1 MRKYFMKD
9 KSKNKTSFGF
19 KEVDSDRKADLV
31 GSVFDTV
38 SKNYDLMNDL
48 MSLGIHRLW
57 KKVTIETSGIKDH
70 FVVLDLASG
79 TGDMVKLMRNKI
91 SEKGT
96 LILSDINASMLN
108 EGRNRLIDE
117 GIEDV
122 HAAQIDAQILPIKD
136 NTFDLITIAFGLR
149 NVTDKETALG
159 SIYKAL
165 KPGGKL
171 IILEFSKPQNEVFRE
186 IYDIFSFEVI
196 PKIGEIIAQ
205 TEESYRYL
213 AESIRMHPTQ
223 EELKKMLEQT
233 GFSKCRYENLT
244 NGIVAIHSG
253 QKGMLDV

>member
-1 MRKYFMKD
+1 MKKD
-9 KSKNKTSFGF
+9 NKNKTNFGF
-19 KEVDSDRKADLV
+19 KEVDSDKKADLV

-38 SKNYDLMNDL
+38 SENYDLMNDL
-48 MSLGIHRLW
+48 MSFGIHRLW
-57 KKVTIETSGIKDH
+57 KKVTIETSGIKSD
-70 FVVLDLASG
+70 FVVLDLAGG
-79 TGDMVKLMRNKI
+79 TGDMVKLMRDKI
-91 SEKGT
+91 SDKGT

-117 GIEDV
+117 GIKDIQT
-122 HAAQIDAQILPIKD
+122 AQIDAQYLPFQD

-149 NVTDKETALG
+149 NVTDKEKALE
-159 SIYKAL
+159 SINKAL

-186 IYDIFSFEVI
+186 IYDLFSFEVI
-196 PKIGEIIAQ
+196 PKIGEFIAQ

-223 EELKKMLEQT
+223 EELKDMLEDC
-233 GFSKCRYENLT
+233 GFTKCRYENLT

-253 QKGMLDV
+253 QKEMIDV

>member
-1 MRKYFMKD
+1 MKE
-9 KSKNKTSFGF
+9 KNKNKTSFGF
-19 KEVDSDRKADLV
+19 KEVDSDMKADLV

-48 MSLGIHRLW
+48 MSFGIHRLW
-57 KKVTIETSGIKDH
+57 KKVTIETSGIKDD
-70 FVVLDLASG
+70 FVVLDLAGG
-79 TGDMVKLMRNKI
+79 TGDMVKLMRDKI

-108 EGRNRLIDE
+108 EGRDRLIDE

-122 HAAQIDAQILPIKD
+122 HAAQIDAQFLPFRD

-171 IILEFSKPQNEVFRE
+171 IILEFSNHKMKLLEK
-186 IYDIFSFEVI
+186 YTIFSLS
-196 PKIGEIIAQ
+196 KLYQKLGN
-205 TEESYRYL
+205 L
-213 AESIRMHPTQ
+213 LHK
-223 EELKKMLEQT
+223 LKK
-233 GFSKCRYENLT
+233 
-244 NGIVAIHSG
+244 AI
-253 QKGMLDV
+253 DI